1 MTDTRAKR
9 LQSAMNRRGLTK
21 LSAMAATMGVTESA
35 VSRWRHGGKMTVD
48 NVTVL
53 CDVLDIS
60 MDWLLLGRGDMEQHK
75 PSVGQIHPH
84 IAHAVARLKPRARE
98 HLSMFLRSIQ
108 DDSG

>member
-60 MDWLLLGRGDMEQHK
+60 MDWLLLGRGHMEQHK
-75 PSVGQIHPH
+75 PPVLQVHPH
-84 IAHAVARLKPRARE
+84 IAQAVARMKPHARE
-98 HLSMFLRSIQ
+98 HLSMFLTSIQ